1 MRSRRLASAR
11 RAVASPGVRVAIFD
25 AYYVEVLERLYADTP
40 GLGSRPYDEQL
51 AAILG
56 LCFGTTD
63 AYSRPLREL
72 GHDARDVIV
81 NWEPI
86 QRAWAR
92 EHGTATML
100 RRAARLVPSLP
111 GRALRQRLL
120 HAVARAQVEA
130 LDPEVVYLQD
140 FWFFTERELRTMKAE
155 GRYLVGQLGSRP
167 PDDGRVALCDLVLT
181 SFPHFVP
188 RLREQGIDCEYFP
201 IGFYERVL
209 DRLRAE
215 GLPCDPAT
223 DERDI
228 PAAFVGG
235 IHGPDVH
242 RGGTALLER
251 LAAEANVEFWGYVK
265 DELRPDSPVRA
276 RHHGEAWG
284 LDMYRVLARAGVA
297 VNRHGDI
304 AEDYANNMR
313 LFEATGVGALL
324 VTESA
329 RNLPGLFTP
338 GEEVVTYDSPDDLI
352 EQVRHYVAHPE
363 ERRAIAAAGQRRTL
377 AEHTYTRLMEQLDAL
392 LRARMG

>member
-40 GLGSRPYDEQL
+40 GLESRPYDEQL

-63 AYSRPLREL
+63 AYSRPLREH

-100 RRAARLVPSLP
+100 RRAARVPPPLPGRGPRRAARLVPSLP

-120 HAVARAQVEA
+120 HAVARAQVA
-130 LDPEVVYLQD
+130 VLDPEVVYLQD
-140 FWFFTERELRTMKAE
+140 FWFFTERELRVMRSE

-215 GLPCDPAT
+215 GL
-223 DERDI
+223 
-228 PAAFVGG
+228 
-235 IHGPDVH
+235 H
-242 RGGTALLER
+242 
-251 LAAEANVEFWGYVK
+251 
-265 DELRPDSPVRA
+265 
-276 RHHGEAWG
+276 
-284 LDMYRVLARAGVA
+284 
-297 VNRHGDI
+297 
-304 AEDYANNMR
+304 
-313 LFEATGVGALL
+313 
-324 VTESA
+324 
-329 RNLPGLFTP
+329 
-338 GEEVVTYDSPDDLI
+338 
-352 EQVRHYVAHPE
+352 
-363 ERRAIAAAGQRRTL
+363 
-377 AEHTYTRLMEQLDAL
+377 
-392 LRARMG
+392 

>member
-1 MRSRRLASAR
+1 VRL
-11 RAVASPGVRVAIFD
+11 AIFD

-40 GLGSRPYDEQL
+40 GLDRRPYDEQL

-56 LCFGTTD
+56 LSFGTTD

-72 GHDARDVIV
+72 GHEASDVVV
-81 NWEPI
+81 NWEPV
-86 QRAWAR
+86 QHAWAR
-92 EHGTATML
+92 EHGVAPVL
-100 RRAARLVPSLP
+100 RRASRLVPSLP

-130 LDPEVVYLQD
+130 LDPEVVYVQD
-140 FWFFTERELRTMKAE
+140 FWFFTEQELRRMKSE
-155 GRYLVGQLGSRP
+155 GRFLVGQLGSKP

-188 RLREQGIDCEYFP
+188 RLRAQGVDCEYFP
-201 IGFYERVL
+201 IAFHEPVL
-209 DRLRAE
+209 DRLREE

-235 IHGPDVH
+235 IHAPDVH

-251 LAAEANVEFWGYVK
+251 LAAEADVQFWGYVK
-265 DELRPDSPVRA
+265 DELQADSPIRA

-284 LDMYRVLARAGVA
+284 LDMYRVLARTGVA

-304 AEDYANNMR
+304 AEDFANNMR
-313 LFEATGVGALL
+313 LFEATGVGALVL
-324 VTESA
+324 TESA

-338 GEEVVTYDSPDDLI
+338 GEEVVTYESADDLI
-352 EQVRHYVAHPE
+352 EKVRHYSSHVD

-377 AEHTYTRLMEQLDAL
+377 AEHTYARRMRQLDEL
-392 LRARMG
+392 LRARLG

>member
-1 MRSRRLASAR
+1 
-11 RAVASPGVRVAIFD
+11 VRIAIFD
-25 AYYVEVLERLYADTP
+25 AYYVEVLERLYAETP
-40 GLGSRPYDEQL
+40 GLDRRPYGEQL
-51 AAILG
+51 SAILE

-72 GHDARDVIV
+72 GHEANDVVI

-92 EHGTATML
+92 EHGTAPLL
-100 RRAARLVPSLP
+100 RRTGHVLPSLP
-111 GRALRQRLL
+111 GRVVRQRLL
-120 HAVARAQVEA
+120 HDVARAQVEA

-140 FWFFTERELRTMKAE
+140 FWFFTEGELGRMKDA
-155 GRYLVGQLGSRP
+155 GRFIVGQLGSQP
-167 PDDGRVALCDLVLT
+167 PADRRVELCDLVLT

-188 RLREQGIDCEYFP
+188 RLREQGIDCEYFA
-201 IGFYERVL
+201 IAFYDRVL

-215 GLPCDPAT
+215 GLSCDPAG
-223 DERDI
+223 DDRDI

-235 IHGPDVH
+235 IHAPDVH
-242 RGGTALLER
+242 RSGTALLER
-251 LAAEANVEFWGYVK
+251 LADEAGVEFWGYVK
-265 DELRPDSPVRA
+265 DELRPDSPIRP

-284 LDMYRVLARAGVA
+284 LDMYRVLARAQVA

-324 VTESA
+324 LTEAA

-338 GEEVVTYDSPDDLI
+338 GEEVVTYDSPGDLVEKI
-352 EQVRHYVAHPE
+352 RHYVAHPE
-363 ERRAIAAAGQRRTL
+363 ERQVIAAAGQRRTL
-377 AEHTYTRLMEQLDAL
+377 SEHTYAHRMEQLDAL
-392 LRARMG
+392 LRARIS

>member
-1 MRSRRLASAR
+1 
-11 RAVASPGVRVAIFD
+11 VRIAIFD
-25 AYYVEVLERLYADTP
+25 AYYVEVLDRLYAETP
-40 GLGSRPYDEQL
+40 GLDRRPYDQQL
-51 AAILG
+51 AAILE

-72 GHDARDVIV
+72 GHEAHDIV
-81 NWEPI
+81 LNWEPI

-92 EHGTATML
+92 QHGRFPAL
-100 RRAARLVPSLP
+100 RRAAQALPSLP
-111 GRALRQRLL
+111 GRVLRQRLL
-120 HAVARAQVEA
+120 HRVARAQIET

-140 FWFFTERELRTMKAE
+140 FWFFSEAELRQIKAE
-155 GRYLVGQLGSRP
+155 GRYVVGQLGSQP

-188 RLREQGIDCEYFP
+188 RLRERGIDCEYFP
-201 IGFYERVL
+201 IAFYERVL
-209 DRLRAE
+209 DRLRGE
-215 GLPCDPAT
+215 GIPCDPAV

-235 IHGPDVH
+235 IHAPAVH
-242 RGGTALLER
+242 RAGTPLLER
-251 LAAEANVEFWGYVK
+251 LADEAAVEFWGYVK
-265 DELRPDSPVRA
+265 DELRPDSPIRA
-276 RHHGEAWG
+276 HHHGEAWG
-284 LDMYRVLARAGVA
+284 LDMYRVLARTCVA

-338 GEEVVTYDSPDDLI
+338 GEEVVTYDSPSDLV
-352 EQVRHYVAHPE
+352 QKVRHYVAHPD

-377 AEHTYTRLMEQLDAL
+377 AEHTYRRRMEQLDAL
-392 LRARMG
+392 LRARLG

>member
-1 MRSRRLASAR
+1 M
-11 RAVASPGVRVAIFD
+11 RVAIFD
-25 AYYVEVLERLYADTP
+25 AYYVEVLERLYAGTP
-40 GLGSRPYDEQL
+40 GLDRRPYEEQL

-72 GHDARDVIV
+72 GHDAQDLVV
-81 NWEPI
+81 NWAPL

-92 EHGTATML
+92 EHGVAPVL
-100 RRAARLVPSLP
+100 RRVGPVVPSLP
-111 GRALRQRLL
+111 GRALGQRLL

-140 FWFFTERELRTMKAE
+140 FWFFTARELRAMKSE
-155 GRYLVGQLGSRP
+155 GRFLVGQLGSRP

-201 IGFYERVL
+201 IAFYERVL

-215 GLPCDPAT
+215 GLACDPTT

-228 PAAFVGG
+228 RAAFVGG
-235 IHGPDVH
+235 IHAPDVH

-251 LAAEANVEFWGYVK
+251 LAAEADVEFWGYVK
-265 DELRPDSPVRA
+265 DELRPGSPIRA

-284 LDMYRVLARAGVA
+284 LDMYRILARTQVA

-338 GEEVVTYDSPDDLI
+338 GEEVVTYDSPDDLV
-352 EQVRHYVAHPE
+352 EKVRYYVTHPD

-377 AEHTYTRLMEQLDAL
+377 AEHTYRHRMEQLDGL
-392 LRARMG
+392 LRARVG